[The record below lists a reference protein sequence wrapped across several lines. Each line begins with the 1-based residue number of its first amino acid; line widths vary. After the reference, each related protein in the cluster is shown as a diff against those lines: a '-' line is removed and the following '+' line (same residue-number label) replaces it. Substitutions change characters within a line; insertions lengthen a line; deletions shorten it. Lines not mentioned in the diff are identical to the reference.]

1 MGVDLQTYLPDDLL
15 RMGDRMSMVHSLEL
29 RVPFCDHHLLA
40 FACSVAGSDKISR
53 MEVKGIH
60 EVSTARYLA

>member
-40 FACSVAGSDKISR
+40 FACSLPAATKIAR
-53 MEVKGIH
+53 MEVKGIY
-60 EVSTARYLA
+60 EVFIARYFT